1 MSAILAGGAQK
12 CAYVRGGWGI
22 DLRLPEPAI
31 ITRMGAG
38 GASICLAWAVEY
50 TEQPEPYR

>member
-1 MSAILAGGAQK
+1 MSAISAGGAQK

-31 ITRMGAG
+31 TIRMGAVG
-38 GASICLAWAVEY
+38 TCIYWAWAVEY
-50 TEQPEPYR
+50 TEQLKPYR